1 MINIKVTIVRQTIK
15 LNPLQT
21 LFISDDFYDQPKLW
35 LGQGENLLQSM
46 SKKDNATIKQ
56 KQWTLQQRKIHDQ
69 NGRVGFPKRDLFKTL
84 TDAHSAT
91 AHHGRDKTE
100 HYIREC
106 YSPINQEVTED
117 RFPYA
122 CGN

>member
-1 MINIKVTIVRQTIK
+1 M
-15 LNPLQT
+15 
-21 LFISDDFYDQPKLW
+21 FISDDFYDQAKLW
-35 LGQGENLLQSM
+35 LGQREGLLESM
-46 SKKDNATIKQ
+46 LKKDNATIKQ

-91 AHHGRDKTE
+91 AHCGRDKTE
-100 HYIREC
+100 HYIHEC
-106 YSPINQEVTED
+106 YSPINQEVTY
-117 RFPYA
+117 PYA